1 MKKIVA
7 MLCLLL
13 AACSAEPLKFAPGT
27 YEIIN
32 FPQKNGLTINFSED
46 GKVNGKVVNYYMG
59 NYELKENNGI
69 SLRQIG
75 ATMMMGPENEMK
87 AEPELLQQ
95 LEKIKS
101 YEVQEK
107 YLVLKDSDGLQMI
120 LKPLK

>member
-1 MKKIVA
+1 MKKIA
-7 MLCLLL
+7 AIICLLL
-13 AACSAEPLKFAPGT
+13 AACTSEPLKFTPGT

-32 FPQKNGLTINFSED
+32 FPQKNGLTISFSAD

-69 SLRQIG
+69 SLEQIG
-75 ATMMMGPENEMK
+75 TTMMMGPENEMK
-87 AEPELLQQ
+87 AEQELLQQ